1 MSDRVESTAT
11 VIAITGSA
19 LLAGLWFFCSVVL
32 MPALS
37 RRPVPEA
44 IAAMQEINVVIL
56 NPVFGLAFGG
66 TALLS
71 LGLAVGTLFR
81 LDRPASGLLLAAAAV
96 ILVGTFVVTMALNV
110 PLNDQ
115 LAAVDP
121 AGAAGAEVWAR
132 YLSRWTAWNH
142 VRLVSSTASV
152 VLFAT
157 YLIRR

>member
-1 MSDRVESTAT
+1 MSDRLETTAV

-19 LLAGLWFFCSVVL
+19 LMAGLWFFCSVAL

-37 RRPVPEA
+37 HRPAPQA
-44 IAAMQEINVVIL
+44 IAAMQEINAVIL
-56 NPVFGLAFGG
+56 NPAFGLAFGG

-71 LGLAVGTLFR
+71 LGLTVLTFFR
-81 LDRPASGLLLAAAAV
+81 LDRPAAGLLLAAAIV
-96 ILVGTFVVTMALNV
+96 ILVGTFVVTMAFNV
-110 PLNDQ
+110 PLNEQ
-115 LAAVDP
+115 LAAVDS
-121 AGAAGAEVWAR
+121 GSAAGAEVWDR

-152 VLFAT
+152 VLFAS

>member
-1 MSDRVESTAT
+1 MSDRLETTAT

-19 LLAGLWFFCSVVL
+19 LMAGMWFFCSVAL
-32 MPALS
+32 MPALAN
-37 RRPVPEA
+37 RPVPEA
-44 IAAMQEINVVIL
+44 IAAMREINVVIL
-56 NPVFGLAFGG
+56 NPLFGLAFGG
-66 TALLS
+66 TALVS
-71 LGLAVGTLFR
+71 LGLTVATFLR
-81 LDRPASGLLLAAAAV
+81 LDRPASGLLLAAALV
-96 ILVGTFVVTMALNV
+96 ILVGTFVVTMAFNV

-121 AGAAGAEVWAR
+121 GSAAGADVWER

>member
-1 MSDRVESTAT
+1 MSDSLETTAI

-19 LLAGLWFFCSVVL
+19 LMAGLWFFCTTAL
-32 MPALS
+32 MPALAN
-37 RRPVPEA
+37 RPVPEA
-44 IAAMQEINVVIL
+44 IAAMQQVNVVIL

-71 LGLAVGTLFR
+71 LGLTVSSFFR
-81 LDRPASGLLLAAAAV
+81 LDRPASGLLLAAALV
-96 ILVGTFVVTMALNV
+96 ILVGTFVVTMAFNV

-121 AGAAGAEVWAR
+121 GSAAGAEVWER
-132 YLSRWTAWNH
+132 YLSRWTAWNN
-142 VRLVSSTASV
+142 VRLLSSTASV
-152 VLFAT
+152 ALFAT